1 VDYLDFDLHLERAGS
16 EYHAEV
22 THSPAGQAAHSFS
35 LPFSDLEIENFFLR
49 LGRARR
55 TVRRLDSPEIAA
67 AKAFGGRLFASV
79 FGDEVRACLRSSQD
93 EAHRQGKG
101 LRIRLHLSD
110 VPELADLPW
119 EYLYN
124 PVLNSFLTLSTKT
137 PLVRYLELPVSIRPL
152 IVTPPLR
159 VLVMISSPRDYAP
172 LNVEREWQKMRAAL
186 DDLERRG
193 LVLVE
198 RLEQATLA
206 ALRRQLR
213 QRDYHILQFVGH
225 GGFNEASQDGVLLFE
240 DEDRHGRKIS
250 GQDLGTVLHDHDSLR
265 LAVLNACEGARASRE
280 DPFAGTA
287 QSLVQ
292 QGIPAVI
299 AMQFEISDEAAIS
312 LAHEFYQAVADGY
325 PVDAALGEARKA
337 LFAEGHGVEWG
348 TPVLYLRAPDGRIFD
363 VTGVDSEERRSRIDV
378 LYREAEA
385 AIAAENWTAAIA
397 QLQVLLALEPNYI
410 EAATSLKLAE
420 EQQSV
425 AALYASGQQH
435 LEAGDWHAALADFQR
450 VQESNGDYKDVSARI
465 AKCQSELAK
474 QAEQERAKRQETQKQ
489 QKLVTL
495 YDKARHH
502 YEMGDWTTALDD
514 FLKIQDIQPDYRDV
528 RELITTSRN
537 EISRQQPLA
546 ERSTL
551 YTQAQAAVQRA
562 TTQVGRK
569 RLWSVVGILV
579 VALVGL
585 LIWLFVPWYP
595 ITGVQVAEL
604 SGHTADVWSAAFS
617 PDGKWVVTASGDQS
631 SRVWEAATGKLV
643 TELRGY
649 TERVWGVAF
658 SPDGKNVVTASFQPT
673 VRVWEAASGQ
683 SVAELRGHTNK
694 VWSAVF
700 SPDGK
705 WVVTASD
712 DKTARVWDVATGK
725 LVTEPL
731 QHPERVKSAA
741 FSPDGKWVVTASADA
756 RVWEAATG
764 KVVAELRGH
773 ANWLNSAAFDPDGK
787 WVVTASSDKTARV
800 WEAAT
805 GKVMAELRGHTGEV
819 WSASFSSNGE
829 WVVTASAD
837 KTARVWE
844 AATGKLVA
852 ELRGHTGEVWSAVFS
867 PDGKRVVT
875 ASADTTARVWD

>member
-1 VDYLDFDLHLERAGS
+1 
-16 EYHAEV
+16 
-22 THSPAGQAAHSFS
+22 
-35 LPFSDLEIENFFLR
+35 
-49 LGRARR
+49 
-55 TVRRLDSPEIAA
+55 
-67 AKAFGGRLFASV
+67 
-79 FGDEVRACLRSSQD
+79 
-93 EAHRQGKG
+93 
-101 LRIRLHLSD
+101 
-110 VPELADLPW
+110 LADLPW

-124 PVLNSFLTLSTKT
+124 PALNSFLTLSTKT

-152 IVTPPLR
+152 RVTPPLR

-172 LNVEREWQKMRAAL
+172 LNVEREWQKMRVAL

-193 LVLVE
+193 LVTVE

-206 ALRRQLR
+206 ALRRHLR

-225 GGFNEASQDGVLLFE
+225 GGFNESSQDGVLLLE

-250 GQDLGTVLHDHDSLR
+250 GQDLGTLLHDHDSLR

-312 LAHEFYQAVADGY
+312 LAHEFYEAVADGY

-363 VTGVDSEERRSRIDV
+363 VTGVDNEERRSRIDV

-397 QLQVLLALEPNYI
+397 QLQALLALEPNHI
-410 EAATSLKLAE
+410 EAATWLKLAE
-420 EQQSV
+420 EQQFV
-425 AALYASGQQH
+425 TTLYASGQQH
-435 LEAGDWHAALADFQR
+435 LDAGDWHAALADFQR
-450 VQESNGDYKDVSARI
+450 VQESNGDYKDVSALI

-495 YDKARHH
+495 YDKARRH
-502 YEMGDWTTALDD
+502 YEMGDWSTALDD

-528 RELITTSRN
+528 RELITTCRN
-537 EISRQQPLA
+537 EVNKQQPLA

-551 YTQAQAAVQRA
+551 YTQAQATMQRA
-562 TTQVGRK
+562 ATRIGRK
-569 RLWSVVGILV
+569 RLWGVVGALV

-595 ITGVQVAEL
+595 ITGAPVAEL

-631 SRVWEAATGKLV
+631 SRVWEAASGKLV

-649 TERVWGVAF
+649 TDRVRSAAF
-658 SPDGKNVVTASFQPT
+658 SPDGMWVVTASADT
-673 VRVWEAASGQ
+673 TARVWEAASGQ
-683 SVAELRGHTNK
+683 SVAELRGHTNQ

-712 DKTARVWDVATGK
+712 DKTARVWEVATGK
-725 LVTEPL
+725 PVTEP
-731 QHPERVKSAA
+731 QRHTERVKSAA

-773 ANWLNSAAFDPDGK
+773 TNWLNSAAFDPDGKWVVTASQDNTARVWEAVTGKVVAVLRGHTGEVWSASFSSDGKWVVTASQDNTARVWEAATGKLVAVLQGHTGRVNSAAFSSDGK

-800 WEAAT
+800 WEAAS
-805 GKVMAELRGHTGEV
+805 GQVVVELRGHTGEV
-819 WSASFSSNGE
+819 WSA
-829 WVVTASAD
+829 A
-837 KTARVWE
+837 
-844 AATGKLVA
+844 
-852 ELRGHTGEVWSAVFS
+852 FS

-875 ASADTTARVWD
+875 ASADNTARVWD